1 MAKVKIDNI
10 RDSLIDQLVKKGA
23 DVDCFRDQIYS
34 YIFYTQ
40 MERKMQTDIR
50 KNGLS
55 YKAISA
61 TGKEYMKDNPS
72 VKNAVMY
79 NKQRLAIL
87 AQLGLTIKTVEMDCD
102 DDL

>member
-1 MAKVKIDNI
+1 MAKIKTDDIKN
-10 RDSLIDQLVKKGA
+10 SLIDQLVKKGA
-23 DVDCFRDQIYS
+23 DVDCFRDQIDS
-34 YIFYTQ
+34 YIFYTE
-40 MERKMQTDIR
+40 MERKMQTDIN
-50 KNGLS
+50 KKGLS

-72 VKNAVMY
+72 IKNAVMY

>member
-10 RDSLIDQLVKKGA
+10 KDSLIDQLVKKGA
-23 DVDCFRDQIYS
+23 DVDCFRDQIDS